1 MHSQTCKMFAFL
13 KLCLV
18 ISGANAANILGVVLT
33 PSYSHQIV
41 FKPLWRELSLR
52 GHQVTTITT
61 HPIKD
66 PKLVNL
72 TEIDLSFFLRDSDSE
87 QFIKKHIEVSHTNFV
102 DALRDLYNTMSRAAD
117 HMLDYGPVKELIND
131 QNAHFD
137 LLIVEYLLH
146 IPLAFA
152 HRFNCPSIGMLS
164 VDGTNSI
171 YKKVGNPTHS
181 SLYPDSFLPYGNKLS
196 LSERVISF
204 VYNFVLEPYI
214 ENELTEIQQ
223 KIVTKHFGGDCP
235 PIQDLASNISML
247 FVDSDPIFHHNRPL
261 VPAVVQI
268 GGGSHRSSPKPLPKD
283 LQLVLDKA
291 TNGFIYFSLG
301 SNMRSEFLPA
311 NTVDMILEVFGEL
324 PYTVLWKFGE
334 EISNKPSNVII
345 SKWLPQQDVLRHPN
359 IKLFITQ
366 GGLQSMDEAIYSYV
380 PMIGIPFFGDQSY
393 NVKKLVN
400 KGLGLELN
408 YRTLERKQFKE
419 TILEVINNPSYRNT
433 IKKLAELAQD
443 QPMSGTE
450 KAVWWTEYV
459 LRHKG
464 AKHLRSPLLDIP
476 WYQYLLID
484 VIGVLLL
491 SLSVTLFLIMFAIR
505 TLVRLAKRKLFV
517 IPEEKKSS

>member
-1 MHSQTCKMFAFL
+1 MFAFL
-13 KLCLV
+13 LLCLV

-33 PSYSHQIV
+33 PSYSHQVV

-72 TEIDLSFFLRDSDSE
+72 TEIDTSFILKDME
-87 QFIKKHIEVSHTNFV
+87 QMVKKHIKFSNKNFV
-102 DALRDLYNTMSRAAD
+102 EALLDGYKSMSLVAD
-117 HMLDYGPVKELIND
+117 QILDYGPVKELIND
-131 QNAHFD
+131 QNVHFD
-137 LLIVEYLLH
+137 LLIVEYLPFFG
-146 IPLAFA
+146 ISLAFA

-164 VDGTNSI
+164 IDGTNSI

-181 SLYPDSFLPYGNKLS
+181 SLYPDSLLPYGNELS

-204 VYNFVLEPYI
+204 MYTFVIEPYM

-223 KIVTKHFGGDCP
+223 KVVAKHFGGDCP
-235 PIQDLASNISML
+235 PIQNLEINISML
-247 FVDSDPIFHHNRPL
+247 FVNSDPIFHHNRPL

-301 SNMRSEFLPA
+301 SNVRSEFLHA

-345 SKWLPQQDVLRHPN
+345 SKWLPQEDVLRHPN

-366 GGLQSMDEAIYSYV
+366 GGLQSMDEAIYSHV
-380 PMIGIPFFGDQSY
+380 PMIGIPFFGDQPY

-400 KGLGLELN
+400 KGFGLELN

-443 QPMSGTE
+443 QPMTGIE

-484 VIGVLLL
+484 VIGILLL
-491 SLSVTLFLIMFAIR
+491 SLSVTLFLIIFTIR
-505 TLVRLAKRKLFV
+505 TLVRRVKRKLFFTS
-517 IPEEKKSS
+517 EEKKSS